1 MYCPTC
7 GSTNNEELKFCTR
20 CGTNLAAVTAALAGK
35 LDDDARFAEAKKLI
49 KDYYKGRRDTIT
61 GLVLLPGALLLMAL
75 LTALGMKPMVA
86 FWVLC
91 WMFFWGVCAIA
102 DGLGKWIASKNTM
115 RMLGYQAPSAL
126 AGPAQGRLQPQSAVH
141 VTAPQG
147 EYSTDPISFPGSVT
161 EHTTRQLEER
171 APLPPRENQTKQA
184 N

>member
-7 GSTNNEELKFCTR
+7 GSTNNEDLKFCTR
-20 CGTNLAAVTAALAGK
+20 CGTNLAAVTTALAGR

-61 GLVLLPGALLLMAL
+61 GLMLLPGALLLMAL
-75 LTALGMKPMVA
+75 LTVLGMKPMVA

-102 DGLGKWIASKNTM
+102 DGLGKWMASKNTM
-115 RMLGYQAPSAL
+115 QMLGYQPPQKQL
-126 AGPAQGRLQPQSAVH
+126 PPQSVEYT
-141 VTAPQG
+141 TAPKG
-147 EYSTDPISFPGSVT
+147 EYSTDPIRPPGSVT

-171 APLPPRENQTKQA
+171 AERRLKESR
-184 N
+184 